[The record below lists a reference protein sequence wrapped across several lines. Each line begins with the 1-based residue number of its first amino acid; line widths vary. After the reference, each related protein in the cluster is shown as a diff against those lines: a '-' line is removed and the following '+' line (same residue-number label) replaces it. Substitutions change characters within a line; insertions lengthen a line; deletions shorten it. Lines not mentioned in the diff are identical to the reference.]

1 MSLEERLND
10 IYNIYPFCKITVNG
24 NQTYCYTNIIVD
36 IKFRG
41 DDLHIA
47 LTIGMDLINIEV
59 DKEYV
64 ENIYREVLD
73 SINKQLRMS
82 YDRNWRN
89 RDDRG

>member
-10 IYNIYPFCKITVNG
+10 IYNIYPFCKITVND
-24 NQTYCYTNIIVD
+24 NQTYFQTNIIVD

-47 LTIGMDLINIEV
+47 LTIGMDLINIED

-64 ENIYREVLD
+64 ESIYREVLD
-73 SINKQLRMS
+73 SITKQLRMS

>member
-10 IYNIYPFCKITVNG
+10 IYNIYPFCKITVND
-24 NQTYCYTNIIVD
+24 NQTYFHTNIIVD

-47 LTIGMDLINIEV
+47 LTIGMDLINIE

-64 ENIYREVLD
+64 ETIYREVLD

-89 RDDRG
+89 KSDRA